1 MPNSKYYCATFYK
14 EPTLPSDDNLRYMIN
29 GQETCPTTK
38 KIHWQSYLEFKKP
51 VSMKDIKNMFNDNTI
66 HLEKRAGTREQAR
79 DYCKKDGNFKEYGIW
94 STGKGFR
101 TDLKEFTNKLADG
114 TIRLSEL
121 MLEEPTL
128 YCKYRNGLK
137 DIQAAIDK
145 KKNSGFR
152 HVEVEV
158 ISGPTGLGKT
168 RLAMEHA
175 KFKIEGSKIDW
186 FDGYDNEDT
195 ILIDEY
201 DNDIKI
207 TSLLNLLDGYQLRL
221 PIKGSFCYAGWTK
234 VYITTNLR
242 KEQLHEHAKPAHR
255 DALFRRITKW
265 TDLWP

>member
-175 KFKIEGSKIDW
+175 KFKIEGSKLDW